1 MSKQGDLR
9 MELKRILAPDVRT
22 ALRLVRE
29 ELGAE
34 AMIFSNRRVSGGVE
48 IIASA
53 QGNGAPPRS
62 TESELASPVVADTV
76 AEIAPFPAAPAFGRE
91 PPRGDADVAPR
102 LAEVQS
108 ELRRMRDLLETRL
121 VQMDRGRAGIGPGIQ
136 ARLRQRLT
144 RIGLPNRIVRE
155 LVGRALD
162 DADWET
168 AWLDTLC
175 ALAAQIPEAG
185 DPVAGGGTFAVVGPA
200 GAGKTTT
207 LCKLAV
213 RYALEHG
220 PEAVALISLDSYR
233 LGATDM
239 LRAVA
244 GLLGA
249 DFHAAGADEP
259 VADILVRC
267 SAKRL
272 ILIDTPGLNRRISS
286 QVAQLEHLGRMAGA
300 VATLLVLP
308 ANAQRRSLEAVIQD
322 CRIVSPVGCV
332 LTKIDETASMGEAI
346 GAISAAALPV
356 AYSTDGQ
363 EIPDDIHIARASELV
378 SHAVALESGEG
389 NPGAPENDD
398 AAPGECSAVA
408 DSVGRSARES
418 FAAPRG
424 IAARIG

>member
-1 MSKQGDLR
+1 
-9 MELKRILAPDVRT
+9 MELKRIIAPDVRT

-53 QGNGAPPRS
+53 QGNGAQPRS
-62 TESELASPVVADTV
+62 IEPERARPVVADTV
-76 AEIAPFPAAPAFGRE
+76 ADIAPFSAVPAVGRE

-108 ELRRMRDLLETRL
+108 ELRSMRDLLETRL
-121 VQMDRGRAGIGPGIQ
+121 AQIDRGRAGIGPGVQ
-136 ARLRQRLT
+136 ARLWQRLT
-144 RIGLPNRIVRE
+144 RMGLPNRIVRE
-155 LVGRALD
+155 LVGRTRD

-175 ALAAQIPEAG
+175 ALAGQMPEAG
-185 DPVAGGGTFAVVGPA
+185 DPVAGGGAFAVVGPA

-220 PEAVALISLDSYR
+220 PEAVALVSLDSYR

-249 DFHAAGADEP
+249 DFHAADTDEP
-259 VADILVRC
+259 LADILARR
-267 SAKRL
+267 SARRL
-272 ILIDTPGLNRRISS
+272 ILVDTPGLNRRIPS
-286 QVAQLEHLGRMAGA
+286 QVARLEQLGRMAGT

-308 ANAQRRSLEAVIQD
+308 ANAQRRSLEAVIRD
-322 CRIVSPVGCV
+322 CRIASPVGCV

-346 GAISAAALPV
+346 GAVSAAALPV

-363 EIPDDIHIARASELV
+363 EIPDDIRIARASELV

-389 NPGAPENDD
+389 SARPRENDD
-398 AAPGECSAVA
+398 AAPDECSAIA
-408 DSVGRSARES
+408 DSVGQPARES